1 MTYGLSTR
9 AFIEDGP
16 AEQVAEARRTPL
28 DGPLVARPGRSP
40 PARARSSGRSTPAND
55 RIDAFPLAL

>member
-16 AEQVAEARRTPL
+16 VAQVAKAESL
-28 DGPLVARPGRSP
+28 RST
-40 PARARSSGRSTPAND
+40 ARAWHALDEAHRIELIDQALRAAND
-55 RIDAFPLAL
+55 RIDAFPFAL

>member
-16 AEQVAEARRTPL
+16 VAKVAEVEML
-28 DGPLVARPGRSP
+28 RST
-40 PARARSSGRSTPAND
+40 ARSWRLLDEARKIAAIDCALNPAND
-55 RIDAFPLAL
+55 CVDAYPLAL

>member
-1 MTYGLSTR
+1 MTYGLSTS

-16 AEQVAEARRTPL
+16 EVQAM
-28 DGPLVARPGRSP
+28 RS
-40 PARARSSGRSTPAND
+40 RSNYSTARSWRALSAERRLALIEQALTPAND

>member
-16 AEQVAEARRTPL
+16 VSQVAQADTLRTT
-28 DGPLVARPGRSP
+28 
-40 PARARSSGRSTPAND
+40 ARSWRALDEAHRIELIEQALKVAND

>member
-16 AEQVAEARRTPL
+16 VAQVAQAETM
-28 DGPLVARPGRSP
+28 RST
-40 PARARSSGRSTPAND
+40 ARSWRALDEAHRIELIETALKAAND
-55 RIDAFPLAL
+55 RIDAYPLAL

>member
-9 AFIEDGP
+9 AFVEDGP
-16 AEQVAEARRTPL
+16 VAQVAQAETL
-28 DGPLVARPGRSP
+28 RST
-40 PARARSSGRSTPAND
+40 ARAWRALDEAHRIALIDSALTVAND

>member
-16 AEQVAEARRTPL
+16 VAQVANADAL
-28 DGPLVARPGRSP
+28 RST
-40 PARARSSGRSTPAND
+40 ARSWRALDEAHRIELIEHALRAAND

>member
-9 AFIEDGP
+9 AFVEDGP
-16 AEQVAEARRTPL
+16 VAQVAQAETL
-28 DGPLVARPGRSP
+28 RST
-40 PARARSSGRSTPAND
+40 ARAWRALDEAHRIALIDSALKVAND

>member
-16 AEQVAEARRTPL
+16 VAQVSQAEAL
-28 DGPLVARPGRSP
+28 RST
-40 PARARSSGRSTPAND
+40 ARAWRALDEAHRIELIDTALRAAND
-55 RIDAFPLAL
+55 RIDAFPIAL